1 MLHSNEE
8 FMPTFLQGNRIKEMF
23 RQNIRYDPIVGK
35 KKDVKRRSPHTATGT
50 TIPYNT

>member
-8 FMPTFLQGNRIKEMF
+8 LIPTFLQGNRIKEMF

-35 KKDVKRRSPHTATGT
+35 KKRREASFPHTATGT
-50 TIPYNT
+50 TILYNT